1 MASATPEK
9 RLNLAQQLVQD
20 LSQQILSGEL
30 PAGSKLPTEEAVT
43 KARGVSRT
51 VVREAMSRLQA
62 EGLVETRRGIGTFV
76 VDAIPAGDFQS
87 ASPGMGGAYN
97 AVAIIELRLC
107 LEVEAA
113 AMAAQRA
120 TPEQLAA
127 MRAALDGA
135 VDTQSAPCMRTDFEF
150 HLQIA
155 QCTGNSFFIDTM
167 THLGHTLLA
176 AQPAVSGGD
185 AGQRALEARER
196 EQVHAAIT
204 RKDAGAA
211 RAAMRL
217 HLINCLTRARRA
229 VSECPKTDR
238 TSVA

>member
-1 MASATPEK
+1 MAPANPDR
-9 RLNLAQQLVQD
+9 RLNLAQQLVHD

-76 VDAIPAGDFQS
+76 VDAIPAGDFQA
-87 ASPGMGGAYN
+87 ASLGADSAYN

-113 AMAAQRA
+113 ALAARRA
-120 TPEQLAA
+120 TPEQLAL
-127 MRAALDGA
+127 MRAALDAGQG
-135 VDTQSAPCMRTDFEF
+135 DEHCLRSDFEF

-155 QCTGNSFFIDTM
+155 LCTGNSFFIDTM
-167 THLGHTLLA
+167 THLGHTLLS
-176 AQPAVSGGD
+176 AVQQGVAEGD
-185 AGQRALEARER
+185 AQLRAVEVRER
-196 EQVHAAIT
+196 EQVYAAIAH
-204 RKDAGAA
+204 KDAEVA
-211 RAAMRL
+211 RAAMQL
-217 HLINCLTRARRA
+217 LLANSLSRARSW
-229 VSECPKTDR
+229 VPT
-238 TSVA
+238 T